1 MTLSLSQ
8 VEQLEF
14 MAMDALI
21 QEFMECAGNLYPDGQ
36 TVEVLN
42 IPPTKVTYKDG
53 EVRVR
58 HNGATTGPERSILLE
73 ILTLQEWRDTL
84 FSVLDNRAQDL
95 KQRVTVA
102 EDILKRM
109 RKETA

>member
-1 MTLSLSQ
+1 MTLSQ

-14 MAMDALI
+14 AAMDALV
-21 QEFMECAGNLYPDGQ
+21 QKFLECADRLYPDGQ

-42 IPPTKVTYKDG
+42 IPPTKVTYEDG
-53 EVRVR
+53 GMRVR
-58 HNGATTGPERSILLE
+58 HNGATTGPERSILLD

-84 FSVLDNRAQDL
+84 FSVLDSRTQDL

-109 RKETA
+109 GKETA